1 MRGPYTVSVV
11 LACCRGEKYLA
22 EQLSSILAQT
32 VVPDEILVCDDSP
45 DDASCRIA
53 AGFDR
58 VRVLRNSP
66 PLGVARNFAR
76 GIAEAKGELIF
87 LSDQDDVWL
96 PDRVGRMI
104 ARLGDAGGVFCNST
118 LVDGD
123 LRPLGRDHWTMRGFP
138 PEELAELR
146 RGPSEARMREL
157 FLRRVLPAGHDMM
170 FRAALREKILPMPDL
185 IACHDSWIGLVV
197 AYSGGWAV
205 CDAEL
210 TLFRQHGD
218 NLSGMGRRSAWQEA
232 KKSIADNTFAWSEK
246 LYRAAY
252 ERTGDAALLARAEHS
267 AARAGMDVSLVR
279 RLPAV
284 WREWRSG
291 RYRRFARGWRS
302 LAQDLLLRRFFGSGG
317 LKKSASRCIIL

>member
-1 MRGPYTVSVV
+1 MMKNTYAISVV

-22 EQLSSILAQT
+22 EQLRSILGQT

-53 AGFDR
+53 EKFDR
-58 VRVLRNSP
+58 VRILRNSP

-76 GIAEAKGELIF
+76 GIAEAKGDLLF
-87 LSDQDDVWL
+87 LADQDDVWL
-96 PDRVGRMI
+96 PDRVERMT
-104 ARLGDAGGVFCNST
+104 AALGDAGGVFCNSA
-118 LVDGD
+118 LVDEN

-138 PEELAELR
+138 PAELAELR
-146 RGPSEARMREL
+146 HGPSAERMREL

-185 IACHDSWIGLVV
+185 SACHDSWIGLVV

-232 KKSIADNTFAWSEK
+232 KRSIADNTFAWSEK

-252 ERTGDAALLARAEHS
+252 ERLGDAALLDRAEHS
-267 AARAGMDVSLVR
+267 AARAGMDVPLVR
-279 RLPAV
+279 RLPTV
-284 WREWRSG
+284 WHEWRTG
-291 RYRRFARGWRS
+291 HYRRFARGWKS
-302 LAQDLLLRRFFGSGG
+302 VVQDLFLRR
-317 LKKSASRCIIL
+317 II